1 MSFRSVRRH
10 RPHLLAAATALALSA
25 LAAPSFAGDAHLG
38 ALKAGGSYSRF
49 IVKYKTD
56 SAAASGGVALSRSL
70 DAAAAK
76 LTLPAASKGA
86 RVGLHQVRRMLVPG
100 ASVIASD
107 RALGRDEAAALM
119 RQIAADPSVQFVQI
133 DGIRRAL
140 ATPNDPSFSKQWH
153 YADSAVGIRAPTAWN
168 TSTGTGIV
176 VAVVDSGIL
185 SHTDLSANIL
195 PGYDMISST
204 TGFSDA
210 ECRDAGASP
219 GCGKSDDGDGRDAN
233 PNDSSNIVHG
243 THVAGTIAAVTNNGA
258 GGAGVAYN
266 AKVVPVRA
274 LGNQGFGS
282 DSDIADA
289 VVWASG
295 GTVPGVPANANPAE
309 IINLSLGGPAPCSDT
324 PAWQAA
330 IDAAIANGSTVVV
343 AAGNDNVDVAGF
355 TPASCNGVIRVAASN
370 KAGSRASYSN
380 YGPTIHVTAPGGE
393 NGIFGPSSTEGI
405 ISTVSG
411 NAYGP
416 MAGTS
421 MAAPHVAGIA
431 ALIQAAAASPRT
443 PAQILQIMQS
453 TARPIAAN
461 KCSGGCG
468 SGLVDA
474 AAAVAAAGG
483 TPGNQAPVANFSSS
497 ANALTVSFTDTSTDS
512 DGSIASRS
520 WDFGDGT
527 SSTAA
532 NPSKTY
538 SAAGTYTVKLT
549 VVDNG
554 GASNTKTATVTVG
567 ASSGP
572 QTYTNGADVNIP
584 DNNATGVTSSISVT
598 GRTGNAPSNAQVA
611 VDIVHTYQG
620 DLIVDLIAPDG
631 SVYNLHN
638 RTGSGTDNIKKT
650 YTVNLSSEALNGT
663 WKLRAADRAAVDT
676 GYINSWSVTF

>member
-1 MSFRSVRRH
+1 MSFRSVRGH
-10 RPHLLAAATALALSA
+10 RPHLLAAATALALAA
-25 LAAPSFAGDAHLG
+25 LAAPAFAGEAHLG

-49 IVKYKTD
+49 IVKYKND
-56 SAAASGGVALSRSL
+56 SAAASGGAALSRSL
-70 DAAAAK
+70 DTAAARVA
-76 LTLPAASKGA
+76 LPAAAKGA

-107 RALGRDEAAALM
+107 RALGRDEAEAMM
-119 RQIAADPSVQFVQI
+119 RQIAADPNVQYVQI

-140 ATPNDPSFSKQWH
+140 ATPNDPTFSKQWH

-168 TSTGTGIV
+168 TATGTGVV

-185 SHTDLSANIL
+185 SHTDLNANIL

-295 GTVPGVPANANPAE
+295 GTIAGVPANANPAE
-309 IINLSLGGPAPCSDT
+309 VINLSLGGPAPCTDT
-324 PAWQAA
+324 PAWQSA
-330 IDAAIANGSTVVV
+330 IDTAIANGSTVVV
-343 AAGNDNVDVAGF
+343 AAGNSNIDVAGF

-370 KAGSRASYSN
+370 KSGARASYSN
-380 YGPTIHVTAPGGE
+380 YGATIHVTAPGGE
-393 NGIFGPSSTEGI
+393 NGIFGPSSTEGV
-405 ISTVSG
+405 ISTVASNG
-411 NAYGP
+411 YGP

-421 MAAPHVAGIA
+421 MASPHVAGIV
-431 ALIQAAAASPRT
+431 ALIQSAAPSPRT
-443 PAQILQIMQS
+443 PAQVLQILQS
-453 TARPIAAN
+453 TARPIAASQ
-461 KCSGGCG
+461 CSGGCG

-483 TPGNQAPVANFSSS
+483 TPGNQAPVANFASSVS
-497 ANALTVSFTDTSTDS
+497 GLTVSFTDSSTDS

-527 SSTAA
+527 TSTATS
-532 NPSKTY
+532 PSKTY
-538 SAAGTYTVKLT
+538 TAAGTYTVKLT
-549 VVDNG
+549 VTDNG
-554 GASNTKTATVTVG
+554 GLSNTKTSTVTVG
-567 ASSGP
+567 SSGA
-572 QTYTNGADVNIP
+572 QTYTNATDVNIP
-584 DNNATGVTSSISVT
+584 DNNATGVTSSIVVS
-598 GRTGNAPSNAQVA
+598 GRSGNAPSTTQVA

-638 RTGSGTDNIKKT
+638 RTGSSTDNIKKT

-663 WKLRAADRAAVDT
+663 WKLRAADRASVDT
-676 GYINSWSVTF
+676 GYINSWSITF

>member
-1 MSFRSVRRH
+1 MSLRSVRGH
-10 RPHLLAAATALALSA
+10 RPHLLAAATALALTA

-49 IVKYKTD
+49 IVKYKND
-56 SAAASGGVALSRSL
+56 SAAASGGAALTRSL

-76 LTLPAASKGA
+76 LALPAASKGA
-86 RVGLHQVRRMLVPG
+86 RFGVHQVRRMLVPG

-119 RQIAADPSVQFVQI
+119 RQIAADPNVQFVQV
-133 DGIRRAL
+133 DGIRHAF

-168 TSTGTGIV
+168 SSTGTGIV

-185 SHTDLSANIL
+185 SHTDLNANIL

-219 GCGKSDDGDGRDAN
+219 GCGKSDDGDGRDSN

-295 GTVPGVPANANPAE
+295 GTVAGVPANANPAE

-330 IDAAIANGSTVVV
+330 IDTAIANGSTVVV

-380 YGPTIHVTAPGGE
+380 YGATIHVTAPGGE

-421 MAAPHVAGIA
+421 MASPHVAGIA
-431 ALIQAAAASPRT
+431 ALIQAAAPSPRT
-443 PAQILQIMQS
+443 PAQILQILQS

-497 ANALTVSFTDTSTDS
+497 ASGLTVSFTDSSTDS

-520 WDFGDGT
+520 WNFGDGT
-527 SSTAA
+527 TSTAT

-538 SAAGTYTVKLT
+538 SAAGSYTVTLT
-549 VVDNG
+549 VTDNA
-554 GASNTKTATVTVG
+554 GATNTKTATVTVG
-567 ASSGP
+567 SSGV
-572 QTYTNGADVNIP
+572 QTYSNGADVNIP
-584 DNNATGVTSSISVT
+584 DNNATGATSSISVS
-598 GRTGNAPSNAQVA
+598 GRTGNAPSNTQVA

-663 WKLRAADRAAVDT
+663 WKLRAADRASVDT
-676 GYINSWSVTF
+676 GYINNWSITF

>member
-10 RPHLLAAATALALSA
+10 RTHLLAAATALALSA

-76 LTLPAASKGA
+76 VTLPAASKGA

-119 RQIAADPSVQFVQI
+119 RQIAADPNVQFVQV

-330 IDAAIANGSTVVV
+330 IDTAIANGSTVVV

-380 YGPTIHVTAPGGE
+380 YGATIHVTAPGGE

-443 PAQILQIMQS
+443 PAQILQILQS

-538 SAAGTYTVKLT
+538 AAAGTYTVKLT

-567 ASSGP
+567 ASGV
-572 QTYTNGADVNIP
+572 QTYANGTDVNIP
-584 DNNATGVTSSISVT
+584 DNNATGVTSSIVVS
-598 GRTGNAPSNAQVA
+598 GRTGNAPNPTQVA

-638 RTGSGTDNIKKT
+638 RTGGSADNIKKT